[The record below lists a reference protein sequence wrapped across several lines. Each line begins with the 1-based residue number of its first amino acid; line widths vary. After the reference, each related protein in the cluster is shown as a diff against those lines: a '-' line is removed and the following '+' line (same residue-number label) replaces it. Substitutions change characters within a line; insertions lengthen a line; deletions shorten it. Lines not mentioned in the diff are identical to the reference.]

1 MMTRFFRGI
10 LPGLFLII
18 GIQLGATADVQA
30 RTLNVFNWSQYM
42 DPEII
47 EAFEAEFDV
56 TVVENYFN
64 SNGEMFAKLR
74 AGGESQYDIIVPSN
88 YYIPRLI
95 ETGLVQPL
103 DHAKLPNLNNL
114 LEAFLD
120 PDFDPGNRYSVAYQ
134 WGTTGI
140 VYNRAVLGDI
150 DKSWS
155 VLFDPTVNPD
165 QPFAVP
171 EDAQVVLGSICA
183 WLGHGY
189 DCQARDQLMQA
200 AEVMLGVKDRSNF
213 VGFVQ
218 GTPVLQQVARG
229 AVQAGITFN
238 GDFVFYK
245 DEDPEAYADIEFMIP
260 EEGAEVWVDNLMIPS
275 GAPNP
280 DLAHAFID
288 YLLRA
293 EVAAQLSN
301 WTYYS
306 SPNAAAQPMLDP
318 ILQEV
323 PITPSPDEMEVLAFT
338 PSLKGEELQFLQ
350 QLWREIE
357 AR

>member
-1 MMTRFFRGI
+1 MAGIVRGT
-10 LPGLFLII
+10 L
-18 GIQLGATADVQA
+18 LGSLLVMSLLVTATLSAQE

-47 EAFEAEFDV
+47 EAFEAEYDV

-74 AGGESQYDIIVPSN
+74 AGGDSQYDIIVPSN
-88 YYIPRLI
+88 YYVPRLI

-103 DHAKLPNLNNL
+103 DHEQLPHLNNL
-114 LEAFLD
+114 LSTFVN
-120 PDFDPGNRYSVAYQ
+120 PNFDPGNQYSVAYQ
-134 WGTTGI
+134 WGTTGV
-140 VYNRAVLGDI
+140 VYNRAVLGDVE
-150 DKSWS
+150 KSWS
-155 VLFDPTVNPD
+155 VLFDPEVNPD

-171 EDAQVVLGSICA
+171 EDAQVVLGSVCA
-183 WLGHGY
+183 WLGYGY
-189 DCQARDQLMQA
+189 DCDARDELMQA
-200 AEVMLGVKDRSNF
+200 AEVMLDTKQRGNF

-218 GTPVLQQVARG
+218 GTPVLQQIARG
-229 AVQAGITFN
+229 SVHAGITFN
-238 GDFVFYK
+238 GDFIFYK

-260 EEGAEVWVDNLMIPS
+260 EEGAEVWVDNLMIPAN
-275 GAPNP
+275 APNA

-301 WTYYS
+301 WTYYA

-323 PITPSPDEMEVLAFT
+323 PITPTPDEMEVLAFT

>member
-1 MMTRFFRGI
+1 MIRLIRGV
-10 LPGLFLII
+10 LPGGLLMVVL
-18 GIQLGATADVQA
+18 QVALVTEADA

-42 DPEII
+42 DPDII
-47 EAFEAEFDV
+47 EAFEAEYDV
-56 TVVENYFN
+56 NVVENYFN

-74 AGGESQYDIIVPSN
+74 AGGESQFDIIVPSN
-88 YYIPRLI
+88 YYVPRLI

-103 DHAKLPNLNNL
+103 DHEQIPNLKNL
-114 LEAFLD
+114 LEAFLN
-120 PDFDPGNRYSVAYQ
+120 PDFDPGNDYSVAYQ

-150 DKSWS
+150 EKSWS
-155 VLFDPTVNPD
+155 VLFDPEVNPN

-189 DCQARDQLMQA
+189 DCQAREQLLEA
-200 AEVMLGVKDRSNF
+200 AEVMLDTKDRRNF

-218 GTPVLQQVARG
+218 GTPVLQQIARG

-245 DEDPEAYADIEFMIP
+245 DEDPEAYADIEFMMP
-260 EEGAEVWVDNLMIPS
+260 KEGGEVWVDNLMIPS
-275 GAPNP
+275 GAPEP
-280 DLAHAFID
+280 ELAHAFVD
-288 YLLRA
+288 FLLRP
-293 EVAAQLSN
+293 EIAAQLSN
-301 WTYYS
+301 WTYYA
-306 SPNAAAQPMLDP
+306 SPNAAAQPLLDP
-318 ILQEV
+318 VLQEV
-323 PITPSPDEMEVLAFT
+323 PITPGDAEMEVLAFT

-350 QLWREIE
+350 QLWREVE

>member
-1 MMTRFFRGI
+1 MKRLIRGI
-10 LPGLFLII
+10 VPSGFLVMAL
-18 GIQLGATADVQA
+18 QVALMAEADA

-42 DPEII
+42 DPGII
-47 EAFEAEFDV
+47 EAFEAEYDV
-56 TVVENYFN
+56 NVVENYFN

-74 AGGESQYDIIVPSN
+74 AGGESQFDIIVPSN
-88 YYIPRLI
+88 YYVPRLI

-103 DHAKLPNLNNL
+103 DHEQIPNLNNL
-114 LEAFLD
+114 LEAFLN
-120 PDFDPGNRYSVAYQ
+120 PDFDPGNDYSVAYQ

-140 VYNRAVLGDI
+140 VYNRAVLGDVE
-150 DKSWS
+150 KSWS
-155 VLFDPTVNPD
+155 VLFDPEVNPN

-189 DCQARDQLMQA
+189 DCQDREQLLEA
-200 AEVMLGVKDRSNF
+200 AEVMLNTKDRRNF

-218 GTPVLQQVARG
+218 GTPVLQQIARG

-275 GAPNP
+275 GAPEP
-280 DLAHAFID
+280 ELAHAFINF
-288 YLLRA
+288 LLRP

-301 WTYYS
+301 WTYYA
-306 SPNAAAQPMLDP
+306 SPNAAAQPLLDP
-318 ILQEV
+318 VLQEV
-323 PITPSPDEMEVLAFT
+323 PITPSDAEMEVLAFT

-350 QLWREIE
+350 QLWREVE